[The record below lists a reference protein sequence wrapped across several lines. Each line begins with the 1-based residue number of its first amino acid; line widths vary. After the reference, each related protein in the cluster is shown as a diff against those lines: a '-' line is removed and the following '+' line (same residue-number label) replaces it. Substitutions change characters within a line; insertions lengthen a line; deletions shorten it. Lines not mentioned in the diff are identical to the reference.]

1 MYKILIADDEGI
13 VLDSLKFIIEKNF
26 GETCQMATAKSGRAV
41 IEQAHLF
48 TPDIALL
55 DIHMPGINGIDAMK
69 EIRKFL
75 KDVVFVVISAY
86 DKFSFAREA
95 LSLGAIDYITKPF
108 TKDRVTEAIEN
119 AMGVVDL
126 QRKQLSN
133 DLEIK
138 EKLQTIVPIL
148 ENGLIN
154 LILFQEDSIEEME
167 QYRNLLE
174 VTEEYGNICTV
185 EFGERGGK
193 GGMENPIG
201 SSVKM
206 LRSHMKPGEIIKD
219 FFPGAVVGSIMAN
232 KVVFYLPRKSKS
244 VDYEDRSRI
253 VEQTRNMVHKLQQK
267 FNCSFRCGI
276 GGNWDFHSLHQSY
289 EESKKALRLGTGSVV
304 HVQDLGLNCD
314 YAPDYPSDLEAGLFR
329 HVHSGNVA
337 QTQEAANQFFD
348 WMVSNYGDHERDIQ
362 TKVLEFVMTA
372 EKEVFMQGG
381 MQYGFLFRQ
390 NYLSELLACP
400 SYEALR
406 RWFLERITAACRNV
420 TLKNVEKKATIVE
433 KAKEY
438 IHQKGGR
445 DISLEEVAQY
455 VDISPYYFSKL
466 FKEEAGENFIEYL
479 TSFRIEKAKQMLLSG
494 TGSIKEICIDAGYA
508 DPNYFSRIFKKIV
521 GCTPTEYRDGTGIME
536 TSSYQPE

>member
-1 MYKILIADDEGI
+1 MYKILLADDEGI

-26 GETCQMATAKSGRAV
+26 GETCQMVTAKSGRAV
-41 IEQAHLF
+41 IEQAHIF
-48 TPDIALL
+48 NPDIALL
-55 DIHMPGINGIDAMK
+55 DIQMPGINGIDAMK

-108 TKDRVTEAIEN
+108 TKDRVAEAIEN

-138 EKLQTIVPIL
+138 EKLQTVVPIL

-154 LILFQEDSIEEME
+154 MILFQEDSLEDME

-174 VTEEYGNICTV
+174 LTAEYGNICTL
-185 EFGERGGK
+185 EFGEGRGE
-193 GGMENPIG
+193 GGMQNPVG
-201 SSVKM
+201 SSMKM
-206 LRSHMKPGEIIKD
+206 LRSHIKPGEIIKD
-219 FFPGAVVGSIMAN
+219 FFPNAVVGSIMAN
-232 KVVFYLPRKSKS
+232 KVVFYLPREEKS

-253 VEQTRNMVHKLQQK
+253 VEQTRNMVHKLRQK

-276 GGNWDFHSLHQSY
+276 GGNWDFHSLHKSY

-314 YAPDYPSDLEAGLFR
+314 YAPDYPHDLESRMFR
-329 HVHSGNVA
+329 HVYGGNVPEA
-337 QTQEAANQFFD
+337 QETANQFFD
-348 WMVSNYGDHERDIQ
+348 WMVNNYGTYERDIQ
-362 TKVLEFVMTA
+362 TKVLEFVLMA
-372 EKEVFMQGG
+372 EKEVFLRGG
-381 MQYGFLFRQ
+381 MQYSFLFRQ
-390 NYLSELLACP
+390 NYLSELLSCP
-400 SYEALR
+400 SYEEMR
-406 RWFLERITAACRNV
+406 RWFLEKLLAACRNV
-420 TLKNVEKKATIVE
+420 TLKNVEKKATVVE
-433 KAKEY
+433 KAKAY
-438 IHQKGGR
+438 IQSKGGR

-479 TSFRIEKAKQMLLSG
+479 TAFRIERAKQMLQAG
-494 TGSIKEICIDAGYA
+494 MGSIKEICIDAGYA

-521 GCTPTEYRDGTGIME
+521 GCTPTEYRDGVGAVE
-536 TSSYQPE
+536 